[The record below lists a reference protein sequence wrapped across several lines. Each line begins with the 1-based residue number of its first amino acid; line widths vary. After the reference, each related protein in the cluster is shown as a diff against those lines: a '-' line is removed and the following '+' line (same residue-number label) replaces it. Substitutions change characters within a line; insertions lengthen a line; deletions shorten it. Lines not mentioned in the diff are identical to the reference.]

1 MWEGDT
7 IDRILGFVTCRGGTG
22 SCRNKGGGKKGLHL
36 TYETI
41 GPCLPG
47 TWGFPEHGTFS
58 VKPGK
63 S

>member
-36 TYETI
+36 TYKR
-41 GPCLPG
+41 PLVLACLG
-47 TWGFPEHGTFS
+47 LGVSQNMGLS
-58 VKPGK
+58 V
-63 S
+63 